1 MEWAERGCSLGETG
15 THDRRE
21 GCREKE
27 GESEREKRG
36 KDRPDERWDNPMSG
50 QRRRSET
57 ADGRDDEGD
66 ETAHEGKGVATKL
79 REARGRK
86 RDERSGGR
94 DRQAERERQGRETA
108 VYTVERGKK
117 R

>member
-1 MEWAERGCSLGETG
+1 MGWAERGCSRSETR
-15 THDRRE
+15 THDGRE
-21 GCREKE
+21 GWRKKE
-27 GESEREKRG
+27 GESEKEKRG

-57 ADGRDDEGD
+57 ADGRGDEGD

-79 REARGRK
+79 REARERE

-94 DRQAERERQGRETA
+94 DRQGGRERQGRERSLSTQ
-108 VYTVERGKK
+108 
-117 R
+117 